1 MAEIDVNNRFWVMKK
16 LPEGNDFENALEIKE
31 ESKIVIP
38 EGCFATKNKY
48 LSMDAGT
55 RMYMTERE
63 DSYQPPI
70 PIGEKLM
77 GTVLGEVI
85 NSNHPEY
92 KEGDVLRS
100 YGQWSDYSVVDPST
114 MYPSKVNINDTD
126 LVNYVG
132 IFGANGWT
140 AYVGVINTGRVKAGD
155 TFVVSAAAGCTGLMA
170 GQIAKISG
178 CKVIGIA
185 GTDEKCDLICNKY
198 GFDGS
203 INYKTENISKKLKD
217 LCPDGINVY
226 FDNVAGST
234 LDAVLANM
242 ANFGVIA
249 VCGLLENY
257 ASKERL
263 PGPYNYDLILMKRLR
278 FEGFFSPDFYHRE
291 AEINPILKK
300 WNTEGLLDLPIETT
314 DGLENLVSAYSKL
327 FNGSNIGKV
336 VVKV

>member
-1 MAEIDVNNRFWVMKK
+1 MSEMEVKNRFWVMKN
-16 LPEGNDFENALEIKE
+16 LPEGNDFESALEIRE
-31 ESKIVIP
+31 ESKIEIP
-38 EGCFATKNKY
+38 EGCFATKNSFI
-48 LSMDAGT
+48 SMDAGT

-77 GTVLGEVI
+77 GTVLGEI
-85 NSNHPEY
+85 IESNHPNH
-92 KEGDVLRS
+92 KVGDVLRS
-100 YGQWSDYSVVDPST
+100 YGQWSDYSVVDPNS
-114 MYPSKVNINDTD
+114 MYPSKVDVSETS
-126 LVNYVG
+126 LENYVG
-132 IFGANGWT
+132 IYGANGWT

-185 GTDEKCDLICNKY
+185 GTDQKCDLICKEY
-198 GFDGS
+198 GFDGA
-203 INYKTENISKKLKD
+203 INYKTENISEKLKE
-217 LCPDGINVY
+217 LCPEGVNVY
-226 FDNVAGST
+226 FVNVAGST
-234 LDAVLANM
+234 LDAVLENM

-249 VCGLLENY
+249 GCGLLENY

-291 AEINPILKK
+291 AEINPILKNWDK
-300 WNTEGLLDLPIETT
+300 SGLLRLPIEVT

-327 FNGSNIGKV
+327 FEGSNIGKV